1 MRTQKLDYGHLFRN
15 RSVLLL
21 PLLLLLSAGPSPAQD
36 DPSRT
41 ETVKLKSDDL
51 EIVRG
56 ILDANGWKTVA
67 AKDVAIVRDGRVVE
81 LDLRGEF
88 MEVRRKPEGMTI
100 TPSFY
105 YYLFI
110 STLPES
116 IGRLT
121 ALERLDLGGHQVHQ
135 LPASLG
141 QLTRLKF
148 LNLNPRGYKNQQ
160 KLMYYG
166 TRVYHEKQALE
177 VAYEKSGRLAEA
189 KNFLPGAWLRR
200 LPAELAALT
209 QLETLDLSNNRLETF
224 PEWVGGCGALRVLR
238 LENMA
243 LQDLPSC
250 VLKLKRLET
259 LDLSHN
265 SLRQL
270 PGGIGDLS
278 RLADLDLQ
286 GNGLEAVPEAMGG
299 LVGLQRLDLSH
310 NAMAAL
316 PESIGNFGKMTDLE
330 VHHNRLQTLPGG
342 IGKLTALRRLALNRN
357 RLRELPA
364 SLGDLAA
371 LEELYLQE
379 NQIAALPPS
388 CGKLVKLRILHIM
401 YNRLTA
407 LPETI
412 GNLGALEVLFCYFN
426 ELEALPAS
434 VGNLKALQRLE
445 ADENRLTALPDT
457 LGQMDALQHF
467 HVDNNRL
474 TALPA
479 QIGKRLDALRASG
492 NRLTVLPDTL
502 KADTIVARSNRLKAI
517 PDEILTSVGSLDL
530 THNEVESIPA
540 AIGRTKRLRLLKL
553 GGNRLSAIPAE
564 IATADGLRILALENN
579 RITAIPEAVGS
590 MKNLVQLDVRDN
602 QIETVPAS
610 LADLGK
616 LVGFVAA
623 NNRLA
628 TLPEALF
635 TGKGNAY
642 LHLEHNALTPE
653 GLPPAVARYKGM
665 IDVAYNH
672 LTPLGSDIKKRL
684 KGTLQQYRPDAN
696 PPSSSGK
703 VVRPQEKAPRVALPA
718 DPGRG
723 PLPIPENWQARAV
736 QKTDS
741 VYCRRLQ
748 ALIADVGPR
757 IEKLDADNPL
767 VARYLPRLREKLM
780 VAYVAC
786 IPDGSPMAQI
796 NMMFAGIALEGYFAF
811 FLDKLERK
819 LDPDLYLP
827 GAILG
832 SAFLA
837 SDGSVSAYQYTVP
850 RSYDPKHPQAFMG
863 MCQVMGAPDLYVNS
877 PYINMFQM
885 NYLVT
890 EVLQQAVLD
899 LAKDVHIDPFR
910 VYLTSHSQG
919 GELVY
924 QAAWRYPQT
933 WAAVATAS
941 CDVRTPSRYNRFWQA
956 KYAGGPPVRI
966 TVGDRDDFTECCKEV
981 YQELRNKGAI
991 VDWGSWN
998 GDHGQIVFSQ
1008 PSIYQMI
1015 TDHFD
1020 KWTLYPYPGRI
1031 VHLVEDTLTTRAY
1044 WANAYLNRE
1053 YDRREDLGETW
1064 FCVRADK
1071 AANTIMIEH
1080 ASDRIS
1086 GFEFHLNAALLDLG
1100 KPVTVVE
1107 SAGKTLYQGPAPAGG
1122 LLMVKRY
1129 DKDSIPASLPVY
1141 DRAADYISEADPR
1154 VLWEKLQEIQKRR
1167 FGQTSPVPA
1176 RARLGE

>member
-1 MRTQKLDYGHLFRN
+1 MKKTLPALL
-15 RSVLLL
+15 VLLVGVI
-21 PLLLLLSAGPSPAQD
+21 AMTGGAQ
-36 DPSRT
+36 P
-41 ETVKLKSDDL
+41 SDDL
-51 EIVRG
+51 QIVRE

-67 AKDVAIVRDGRVVE
+67 SKDVAVVRDGRVVE
-81 LDLRGEF
+81 LDLRGELL
-88 MEVRRKPEGMTI
+88 EIRRKPEGMTI

-116 IGRLT
+116 VGRLT
-121 ALERLDLGGHQVHQ
+121 ALERLDLGGHQLHQ

-141 QLTRLKF
+141 HLTRLKF
-148 LNLNPRGYKNQQ
+148 LNLNPRGYKNQH

-166 TRVYHEKQALE
+166 TREYHEKQKIE
-177 VAYEKSGRLAEA
+177 TFYEKSGRLTEA
-189 KNFLPGAWLRR
+189 KSFMPNAWLRG

-224 PEWVGGCGALRVLR
+224 PEWVGGCGALRVLL

-243 LQDLPSC
+243 LQDVPSC
-250 VLKLKRLET
+250 VLRLQRLET

-265 SLRQL
+265 RLRQL
-270 PGGIGDLS
+270 PGGLGTLS

-286 GNGLEAVPEAMGG
+286 GNGLEAVPDTIGG
-299 LVGLQRLDLSH
+299 LVELKRLDLSH
-310 NAMAAL
+310 NAIPAL
-316 PESIGNFGKMTDLE
+316 PESIGNLGRMTELE
-330 VHHNRLQTLPGG
+330 VHHNRLETLPGG
-342 IGKLTALRRLALNRN
+342 IGRLASLRRLALNRN

-379 NQIAALPPS
+379 NQIASLPPS
-388 CGKLVKLRILHIM
+388 CGKLAKLRILHLM

-412 GNLGALEVLFCYFN
+412 GDLGALEVLFCYFN
-426 ELEALPAS
+426 QLEALPAS
-434 VGNLKALQRLE
+434 VGNLKALVRLE

-457 LGQMDALQHF
+457 LGRLDALLHF

-479 QIGKRLDALRASG
+479 HIGKRLDSLRVSG
-492 NRLTVLPDTL
+492 NSLTVLPGTL
-502 KADTIVARSNRLKAI
+502 RADTIQARANRLKAI
-517 PDEILTSVGSLDL
+517 PDEILTSVSSLDL

-553 GGNRLSAIPAE
+553 GNNRLSAIPAE
-564 IATADGLRILALENN
+564 IRDADGLRILALENN
-579 RITAIPEAVGS
+579 RITAIPEVMGS
-590 MKNLVQLDVRDN
+590 MKSLIQLDVRN
-602 QIETVPAS
+602 NRIETVPGS
-610 LADLGK
+610 LANLGK
-616 LVGFVAA
+616 LVSLAA
-623 NNRLA
+623 ADNRLA

-635 TGKGNAY
+635 TGTGRAF
-642 LHLEHNALTPE
+642 LHLEHNVLTPE
-653 GLPPAVARYKGM
+653 GLPPPVAQYKGM
-665 IDVAYNH
+665 VDVAYNH
-672 LTPLGSDIKKRL
+672 LTPLGADVKKRL
-684 KGTLQQYRPDAN
+684 KGVLQQYLPDAN
-696 PPSSSGK
+696 PPASSGK
-703 VVRPQEKAPRVALPA
+703 VVRPQEKAPRRVLPA

-723 PLPIPENWQARAV
+723 PLPIPEEWKAKAV

-757 IEKLDADNPL
+757 LEKLDADDPL
-767 VARYLPRLREKLM
+767 VARHLPRLREKLM

-786 IPDGSPMAQI
+786 IPDGSPPAQI
-796 NMMFAGIALEGYFAF
+796 NMMFAGIGLEGYFAF

-827 GAILG
+827 GALLG

-850 RSYDPKHPQAFMG
+850 RSYDPRHPQAFMG

-890 EVLQQAVLD
+890 EVLQQSILD
-899 LAKDVHIDPFR
+899 LAQDLHIDPFR
-910 VYLTSHSQG
+910 VCLTSHSQG

-924 QAAWRYPQT
+924 QAAWRYPHT

-941 CDVRTPSRYNRFWQA
+941 CDVRTPSRYDRFWQT

-981 YQELRNKGAI
+981 YQEMRDKGAL

-1020 KWTLYPYPGRI
+1020 KWRLYPYPERI

-1044 WANAYLNRE
+1044 WANAYLNRD
-1053 YDRREDLGETW
+1053 YDRREDLCETW
-1064 FCVRADK
+1064 FRVRADK
-1071 AANTIMIEH
+1071 AANTIVIEH

-1086 GFEFHLNAALLDLG
+1086 AFEFHLNPAILDLG

-1107 SAGKTLYQGPAPAGG
+1107 APGKTLYKGPVPADG

-1129 DKDSIPASLPVY
+1129 DKGTIPASLPAY
-1141 DRAADYISEADPR
+1141 DRTADYVSGADPR
-1154 VLWEKLQEIQKRR
+1154 VLWEKLQEIQKQR
-1167 FGQTSPVPA
+1167 FGQASPVPA
-1176 RARLGE
+1176 QARIGE